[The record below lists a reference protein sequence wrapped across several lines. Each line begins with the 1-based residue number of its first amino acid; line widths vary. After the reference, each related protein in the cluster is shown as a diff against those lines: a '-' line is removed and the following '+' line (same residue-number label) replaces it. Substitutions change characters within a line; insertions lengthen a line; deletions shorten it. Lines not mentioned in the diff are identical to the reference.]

1 MRLARICLT
10 LVLLVVSLAPV
21 VGQGVTVDQMRLA
34 FFDYD
39 PALPLRAELSAA
51 PLLKGETATQ
61 RGLRKRLLLHF
72 DSAHDQR
79 VPAILTLPL
88 GRAGRRPAV
97 VLLAGSGGHKDTDYI
112 RIASD
117 MMATL
122 GYVTISI
129 DTQYHGDRA
138 RTGRTGDIHLIDQ
151 TVNRDAW
158 VQTVV
163 DLRRAVDYLT
173 TRNDVDAAH
182 IGMMGFSQGGMIG
195 ATFAGVEPR
204 LAAVCL
210 AVAGGGLLEWGKKT
224 GLIRTTD
231 LDRVAMNAAIV
242 DPIYHIGRMAGR
254 PLLMLSAS
262 RDELIPKE
270 ATDALFAAAQQPKEI
285 KWYPSGHILPP
296 MALIGETRAFFQKYL
311 GGKAE
316 H

>member
-1 MRLARICLT
+1 MRLSRIA
-10 LVLLVVSLAPV
+10 LVLALLLAPAV
-21 VGQGVTVDQMRLA
+21 RGNGQGVTVDQMRLA

-39 PALPLRAELSAA
+39 PGLPLRAELGAA
-51 PLLKGETATQ
+51 PVPKGETPTQ
-61 RGLRKRLLLHF
+61 RALRTRYLLHY

-79 VPAILTLPL
+79 VSAILTVP
-88 GRAGRRPAV
+88 AGRTGRVPAV
-97 VLLAGSGGHKDTDYI
+97 VLLAGSGGHKDTDYV
-112 RIASD
+112 RIAAD

-122 GYVTISI
+122 GYVTLSI

-138 RTGRTGDIHLIDQ
+138 RAGRTGDIHLIDQ

-163 DLRRAVDYLT
+163 DLRRAVDYLV
-173 TRNDVDAAH
+173 TRPDVDAAH

-210 AVAGGGLLEWGKKT
+210 AVAGGGLVEWGEKT
-224 GLIRTTD
+224 GLVRTTD
-231 LDRVAMNAAIV
+231 LSRVRMNAAVV

-254 PLLMLSAS
+254 PLLMLSAA
-262 RDELIPKE
+262 RDELIPKQ

-285 KWYPSGHILPP
+285 KWYPSGHVLPP
-296 MALIGETRAFFQKYL
+296 MALIGDTRTFFQKHL
-311 GGKAE
+311 GGKPTR
-316 H
+316 